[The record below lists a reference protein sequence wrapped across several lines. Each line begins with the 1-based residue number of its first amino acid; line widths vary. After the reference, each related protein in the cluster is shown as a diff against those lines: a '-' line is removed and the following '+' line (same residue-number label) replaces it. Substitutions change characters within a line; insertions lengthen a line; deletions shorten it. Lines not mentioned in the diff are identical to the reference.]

1 MLFLLISKLMY
12 ISELKLW
19 NFRKY
24 GGEDFDLTKPHLV
37 VPFKK
42 GMNVLIGENDSGKT
56 AIIDAIKY
64 VLKTNAY
71 ESIRVQQDDFY
82 NDKDHLRIE
91 LLIDDVTDSEASNF
105 TEIMSPREDGGM
117 ASLKL
122 VLDVV
127 RKDGHIQAYEVKG
140 GNDADGHS
148 LTPLMKDNLR
158 ITYLKP
164 LRDAENELTA
174 KKNSRLSQ
182 ILQSHELLK
191 QNPDGEKH
199 ELIKIIEDANADI
212 EAWFED
218 DTGGDAS
225 HKKLIKGVIDKYLK
239 LFISD
244 DAESQFLL
252 ANPTM
257 KNILERLAISV
268 VDSKNLGLGT
278 LNRLFMATELLHLK
292 KKGDNLKVCLIEELE
307 AHIHPQAQMK
317 VISALQQEE
326 GVQFILT
333 THSPN
338 ITSKVKLGKD
348 NEVNSILMCNN
359 SHVFPMGPGYTKLE
373 KMDYKFLD
381 TFLDVTKSNLFFA
394 KGVILVEGWAEEIL
408 IPVIASK
415 MGIDLTQHEVSVVN
429 VGSTAYLH
437 FARIFMRQTAPEM
450 EVRCAIVTDLDV
462 KPDTANKAQLEKEKR
477 DSIEGKL
484 GKPLPSNV
492 TLCLAKEWTLEWC
505 LFKSPV
511 LSELFKDSVAAVHS
525 KTTEFKKDATTHCY
539 KDSFETKLADNLKK
553 RKLDKTAIALILS
566 EKIEESTLDFNQQ
579 DEYIKYLL
587 DSIKFVVS

>member
-1 MLFLLISKLMY
+1 MY

-24 GGEDFDLTKPHLV
+24 GGDDFDLTKPHII

-71 ESIRVQQDDFY
+71 EAIRIQQDDFY
-82 NDKDHLRIE
+82 NDKEHLRIE

-105 TEIMSPREDGGM
+105 TEIISPQKGVAL

-158 ITYLKP
+158 ITYLKS

-191 QNPDGEKH
+191 QNTNGEKH
-199 ELIKIIEDANADI
+199 DLIKIIEDANAEI

-218 DTGGDAS
+218 DTGDDAS
-225 HKKLIKGVIDKYLK
+225 HKKLIKGVIDKFLK

-252 ANPTM
+252 ADPTM
-257 KNILERLAISV
+257 KSILERLAISV

-317 VISALQQEE
+317 VISALLQEDR
-326 GVQFILT
+326 VQFILT

-348 NEVNSILMCNN
+348 NDVNSILMCNSN
-359 SHVFPMGPGYTKLE
+359 NVFPMGPGYTKLE
-373 KMDYKFLD
+373 KKDYKYLD

-408 IPVIASK
+408 IPVIAEK

-437 FARIFMRQTAPEM
+437 FARIFMRKDAPEM
-450 EVRCAIVTDLDV
+450 EVKCAIVTDLDV
-462 KPDTANKAQLEKEKR
+462 RQDTANKAQVEKKKR
-477 DSIEGKL
+477 DSIDGKI
-484 GKPLPSNV
+484 GRPLPTNI

-511 LSELFKDSVAAVHS
+511 LSELFKDSVAEVHS
-525 KTTEFKKDATTHCY
+525 KTIEFKKDAATHRY
-539 KDSFETKLADNLKK
+539 KESFGTKLSEKLTN
-553 RKLDKTAIALILS
+553 RSLDKTAIALALS
-566 EKIEESTLDFNQQ
+566 EKIEESTLDFYQH

-587 DSIKFVVS
+587 DAIRFVVS

>member
-1 MLFLLISKLMY
+1 MY

-24 GGEDFDLTKPHLV
+24 GGDDFDLTKPHII

-71 ESIRVQQDDFY
+71 EAIRIQQDDFY
-82 NDKDHLRIE
+82 NDKEHLRIE

-105 TEIMSPREDGGM
+105 TEIISPRKGVAL

-191 QNPDGEKH
+191 QNSNGEKH
-199 ELIKIIEDANADI
+199 DLIKIIEDANAEV

-225 HKKLIKGVIDKYLK
+225 HKKLIKGVIDKFLK
-239 LFISD
+239 MFISD

-252 ANPTM
+252 ADPTM
-257 KNILERLAISV
+257 KSILERLAISV

-317 VISALQQEE
+317 VISALLQEDR
-326 GVQFILT
+326 VQFILT

-338 ITSKVKLGKD
+338 TTSKVKLGKD
-348 NEVNSILMCNN
+348 NDVNSILMCNSN
-359 SHVFPMGPGYTKLE
+359 NVFPMGPGYTKLE
-373 KMDYKFLD
+373 KKDYKYLD

-408 IPVIASK
+408 IPVIAEK

-437 FARIFMRQTAPEM
+437 FARIFMRKVAPEM
-450 EVRCAIVTDLDV
+450 EVKCAIVTDLDV
-462 KPDTANKAQLEKEKR
+462 RPDTANKAQVEKDKR
-477 DSIEGKL
+477 DSIDGKI
-484 GKPLPSNV
+484 GKPLPTNI

-511 LSELFKDSVAAVHS
+511 LSELFKDSVAEVHS
-525 KTTEFKKDATTHCY
+525 KTTEFKKDVATHCY
-539 KDSFETKLADNLKK
+539 KETFETKLSEKLKN
-553 RKLDKTAIALILS
+553 RSLDKTAIALALS
-566 EKIEESTLDFNQQ
+566 EKIEESTLNLNQQ

-587 DSIKFVVS
+587 DAIRFVVS

>member
-1 MLFLLISKLMY
+1 MY

-24 GGEDFDLTKPHLV
+24 GGDDFDLAKPHLV

-71 ESIRVQQDDFY
+71 ESIRIQQDDFY
-82 NDKDHLRIE
+82 NDKERLRIE
-91 LLIDDVTDSEASNF
+91 ILIDGMTVDEASCFTNITIPPQGGLDGLASMKLILDVT
-105 TEIMSPREDGGM
+105 
-117 ASLKL
+117 
-122 VLDVV
+122 
-127 RKDGHIQAYEVKG
+127 RKDGHILPYEVKG
-140 GNDADGHS
+140 GNAADGHS
-148 LTPLMKDNLR
+148 LEPLMKENLR
-158 ITYLKP
+158 VTYLKP

-191 QNPDGEKH
+191 QPSDGSEH
-199 ELIKIIEDANADI
+199 ELIAIIKKANEEI
-212 EAWFED
+212 ENWFDD

-225 HKKLIKGVIDKYLK
+225 HKKQIKGVIDDFLK
-239 LFISD
+239 MFISE

-252 ANPTM
+252 SDPTI
-257 KNILERLAISV
+257 KNILERLAIGV

-278 LNRLFMATELLHLK
+278 LNRLFMATELLHLR
-292 KKGDNLKVCLIEELE
+292 KKGNNLKVCLIEELE

-317 VISALQQEE
+317 VITALQDERN
-326 GVQFILT
+326 VQFILT

-338 ITSKVKLGKD
+338 ITSKVKLGAD
-348 NEVNSILMCNN
+348 EDVNNIIICNGKN
-359 SHVFPMGPGYTKLE
+359 VFPMGKDYTQLNK
-373 KMDYKFLD
+373 KDYKYLD

-408 IPVIASK
+408 LPVIAEK
-415 MGIDLTQHEVSVVN
+415 MGIDLTQKEISVVN

-437 FARIFMRQTAPEM
+437 FARIFMRRNEPNM
-450 EVRCAIVTDLDV
+450 NVKCAIVTDLDV
-462 KPDTANKAQLEKEKR
+462 KPDDPEKKQKEETKR
-477 DSIEGKL
+477 TNVNRSLGELPDNVKL
-484 GKPLPSNV
+484 F
-492 TLCLAKEWTLEWC
+492 LAKEWTLEWC

-511 LSELFKDSVAAVHS
+511 LSEIFKDSVAAVHCR
-525 KTTEFKKDATTHCY
+525 TNEFKKEGNPAQY
-539 KDSFETKLADNLKK
+539 KPEFETKLKGMLAKTNS
-553 RKLDKTAIALILS
+553 KLDKTAVALNLTERIKTQS
-566 EKIEESTLDFNQQ
+566 LDFTQN
-579 DEYIKYLL
+579 DDYIKYLL
-587 DSIKFVVS
+587 DAIRFVTH

>member
-1 MLFLLISKLMY
+1 MY

-24 GGEDFDLTKPHLV
+24 GGDDFDLTKPHII

-71 ESIRVQQDDFY
+71 EAIRIQQDDFY
-82 NDKDHLRIE
+82 NDKEHLRIE

-105 TEIMSPREDGGM
+105 TEIISPRKGVAL

-191 QNPDGEKH
+191 QNSNGEKH
-199 ELIKIIEDANADI
+199 DLIKIIEDANAEV

-225 HKKLIKGVIDKYLK
+225 HKKLIKGVIDK
-239 LFISD
+239 F
-244 DAESQFLL
+244 
-252 ANPTM
+252 
-257 KNILERLAISV
+257 
-268 VDSKNLGLGT
+268 
-278 LNRLFMATELLHLK
+278 
-292 KKGDNLKVCLIEELE
+292 
-307 AHIHPQAQMK
+307 
-317 VISALQQEE
+317 
-326 GVQFILT
+326 
-333 THSPN
+333 
-338 ITSKVKLGKD
+338 
-348 NEVNSILMCNN
+348 
-359 SHVFPMGPGYTKLE
+359 
-373 KMDYKFLD
+373 
-381 TFLDVTKSNLFFA
+381 
-394 KGVILVEGWAEEIL
+394 
-408 IPVIASK
+408 
-415 MGIDLTQHEVSVVN
+415 
-429 VGSTAYLH
+429 
-437 FARIFMRQTAPEM
+437 
-450 EVRCAIVTDLDV
+450 
-462 KPDTANKAQLEKEKR
+462 
-477 DSIEGKL
+477 
-484 GKPLPSNV
+484 
-492 TLCLAKEWTLEWC
+492 
-505 LFKSPV
+505 
-511 LSELFKDSVAAVHS
+511 
-525 KTTEFKKDATTHCY
+525 
-539 KDSFETKLADNLKK
+539 
-553 RKLDKTAIALILS
+553 
-566 EKIEESTLDFNQQ
+566 
-579 DEYIKYLL
+579 
-587 DSIKFVVS
+587 

>member
-1 MLFLLISKLMY
+1 MY

-24 GGEDFDLTKPHLV
+24 GGDDFDLTKPHLI

-71 ESIRVQQDDFY
+71 EAIRIQQDDFY
-82 NDKDHLRIE
+82 NDKEHLRIE
-91 LLIDDVTDSEASNF
+91 LLIDDVTDIEASNF
-105 TEIMSPREDGGM
+105 TEIISPRKGVAL

-191 QNPDGEKH
+191 QNSKGEKH
-199 ELIKIIEDANADI
+199 DLIKIIEDANAEI

-225 HKKLIKGVIDKYLK
+225 HKKLIKGVIDKFLK

-252 ANPTM
+252 ADPTM
-257 KNILERLAISV
+257 KSILERLAISV

-317 VISALQQEE
+317 VISALLQEDR
-326 GVQFILT
+326 VQFILT

-348 NEVNSILMCNN
+348 NDVNSILMCNSN
-359 SHVFPMGPGYTKLE
+359 NVFPMGPGYTKLE
-373 KMDYKFLD
+373 KKDYEYLD

-408 IPVIASK
+408 IPVIAEK

-437 FARIFMRQTAPEM
+437 FARIFMRKVALEM
-450 EVRCAIVTDLDV
+450 EVKCAIVTDLDV
-462 KPDTANKAQLEKEKR
+462 RQDTANKAQVEKEKR
-477 DSIEGKL
+477 DSIDGKI
-484 GKPLPSNV
+484 GKPLPTNI

-511 LSELFKDSVAAVHS
+511 LSELFKDSVAEVHS
-525 KTTEFKKDATTHCY
+525 KTIEFKKDAATHRY
-539 KDSFETKLADNLKK
+539 KESFGTKLSEKLTN
-553 RKLDKTAIALILS
+553 RSLDKTAIALALS
-566 EKIEESTLDFNQQ
+566 EKIEESTLDFYQQ

-587 DSIKFVVS
+587 DAIRFVVS

>member
-1 MLFLLISKLMY
+1 MY

-24 GGEDFDLTKPHLV
+24 GGDDFDLTKPHLI

-71 ESIRVQQDDFY
+71 EAIRIQQDDFY
-82 NDKDHLRIE
+82 NDKEHLRIE
-91 LLIDDVTDSEASNF
+91 LLIDDVTDIEASNF
-105 TEIMSPREDGGM
+105 TEIISPRKGVAL

-191 QNPDGEKH
+191 QNSNGEKH
-199 ELIKIIEDANADI
+199 DLIKIIEDANAEI

-225 HKKLIKGVIDKYLK
+225 HKKLIKGVIDKFLK

-252 ANPTM
+252 ADPTM
-257 KNILERLAISV
+257 KSILERLAISV

-317 VISALQQEE
+317 VISALLQEDR
-326 GVQFILT
+326 VQFILT

-348 NEVNSILMCNN
+348 NDVNSILMCNSN
-359 SHVFPMGPGYTKLE
+359 NVFPMGPGYTKLE
-373 KMDYKFLD
+373 KKDYKYLD

-408 IPVIASK
+408 IPVIAEK
-415 MGIDLTQHEVSVVN
+415 MGINLTQHEVSVVN

-437 FARIFMRQTAPEM
+437 FARIFMRKVAPEM
-450 EVRCAIVTDLDV
+450 EVKCAIVTDLDV
-462 KPDTANKAQLEKEKR
+462 RQDTANKAQVEKEKR
-477 DSIEGKL
+477 DSIDGKI
-484 GKPLPSNV
+484 GKPLPTNI
-492 TLCLAKEWTLEWC
+492 TLCFAKEWTLEWC

-511 LSELFKDSVAAVHS
+511 LSELFKDSVAEVHS
-525 KTTEFKKDATTHCY
+525 KTIEFKKDAATHRY
-539 KDSFETKLADNLKK
+539 KESFGTKLSEKLTN
-553 RKLDKTAIALILS
+553 RSLDKTAIALALS
-566 EKIEESTLDFNQQ
+566 EKIEESTLDFYQQ

-587 DSIKFVVS
+587 DAIRFVVS

>member
-1 MLFLLISKLMY
+1 MY

-24 GGEDFDLTKPHLV
+24 GGDDFDLTKPHII

-71 ESIRVQQDDFY
+71 EAIRIQQDDFY
-82 NDKDHLRIE
+82 NDKEHLRIE

-105 TEIMSPREDGGM
+105 TEIISSRKGVAL

-191 QNPDGEKH
+191 QNSNGEKH
-199 ELIKIIEDANADI
+199 DLIKIIEDANAEV

-225 HKKLIKGVIDKYLK
+225 HKKLIKGVIDKFLK
-239 LFISD
+239 MFISD

-252 ANPTM
+252 ADPTM
-257 KNILERLAISV
+257 KSILERLAISV

-317 VISALQQEE
+317 VISALLQEDR
-326 GVQFILT
+326 VQFILT

-348 NEVNSILMCNN
+348 NDVNSILMCNSN
-359 SHVFPMGPGYTKLE
+359 NVFPMGPGYTKLE
-373 KMDYKFLD
+373 KKDYKYLD

-408 IPVIASK
+408 IPVIAEK

-437 FARIFMRQTAPEM
+437 FARIFMRKGAPEM
-450 EVRCAIVTDLDV
+450 EVKCAIVTDLDV
-462 KPDTANKAQLEKEKR
+462 RPDTANKAQVEKDKR
-477 DSIEGKL
+477 DSIDGKI
-484 GKPLPSNV
+484 GKPLPTNI

-511 LSELFKDSVAAVHS
+511 LSELFKDSVAEIHS
-525 KTTEFKKDATTHCY
+525 KTTEFKKDAATHCY
-539 KDSFETKLADNLKK
+539 KETFETKLSEKLKN
-553 RKLDKTAIALILS
+553 RSLDKTAIALALS
-566 EKIEESTLDFNQQ
+566 EKIEESTLNLNQQ

-587 DSIKFVVS
+587 DAIRFVVS

>member
-1 MLFLLISKLMY
+1 MH

-56 AIIDAIKY
+56 AIIDSIKY

-82 NDKDHLRIE
+82 NDSDHLRIE

-105 TEIMSPREDGGM
+105 TEIMSPREDGGL
-117 ASLKL
+117 ANLKL

-191 QNPDGEKH
+191 QYPDGEKH

-225 HKKLIKGVIDKYLK
+225 HKKLIKGVIDKFLK

-252 ANPTM
+252 ADPTM

-348 NEVNSILMCNN
+348 NDVNNILMCNSN
-359 SHVFPMGPGYTKLE
+359 NVFPLGLGYTKLE

-394 KGVILVEGWAEEIL
+394 KGVILVEGWTEEIL
-408 IPVIASK
+408 IPVIAAK
-415 MGIDLTQHEVSVVN
+415 MGLDLTQHEVSVVN

-437 FARIFMRQTAPEM
+437 FARIFMRQAAPEM

-484 GKPLPSNV
+484 GKPLPTNV

-511 LSELFKDSVAAVHS
+511 LSELFKDSVAVVHS

-553 RKLDKTAIALILS
+553 RKLDKTAIALVLS

-587 DSIKFVVS
+587 DSIRFVVS

>member
-1 MLFLLISKLMY
+1 MY

-24 GGEDFDLTKPHLV
+24 GADDFDLTKPHLT
-37 VPFKK
+37 VPFKS

-71 ESIRVQQDDFY
+71 ESIRILQDDFY

-91 LLIDDVTDSEASNF
+91 LLIDDVTDDEAKNF
-105 TEIMSPREDGGM
+105 TELTDPKKNGGL
-117 ASLKL
+117 ASMKL
-122 VLDVV
+122 ILDVV
-127 RKDGHIQAYEVKG
+127 RKDGHIQAYEVRG
-140 GNDADGHS
+140 GFDADGHS
-148 LTPLMKDNLR
+148 LTPN
-158 ITYLKP
+158 
-164 LRDAENELTA
+164 
-174 KKNSRLSQ
+174 
-182 ILQSHELLK
+182 
-191 QNPDGEKH
+191 GEKH
-199 ELIKIIEDANADI
+199 DLIKIIEEANAKI
-212 EAWFED
+212 EKWFDD
-218 DTGGDAS
+218 DTGGETS
-225 HKKLIKGVIDKYLK
+225 HKRQIKGVIDQFVK

-252 ANPTM
+252 ADPSM

-268 VDSKNLGLGT
+268 VNSKNLGLGT

-317 VISALQQEE
+317 VISALQKEE
-326 GVQFILT
+326 SVQFILT

-348 NEVNSILMCNN
+348 TDVNSILICNSDN
-359 SHVFPMGPGYTKLE
+359 VFPMGAGYTKLE
-373 KMDYKFLD
+373 KKDYKFLD

-415 MGIDLTQHEVSVVN
+415 MGLDLTQHEISVVN

-437 FARIFMRQTAPEM
+437 FARVFMRRSEPEM
-450 EVRCAIVTDLDV
+450 KVKCAIVTDLDV
-462 KPDTANKAQLEKEKR
+462 RPDTENKAQKESEKKEAV
-477 DSIEGKL
+477 EHNL
-484 GKPLPSNV
+484 GMPLPTNV
-492 TLCLAKEWTLEWC
+492 GLYLAKEWTLEWC
-505 LFKSPV
+505 LFKSPI
-511 LSELFKDSVAAVHS
+511 LSDLFKDSVAEVHS
-525 KTTEFKKDATTHCY
+525 RTEEFKKDAVTLQYTE
-539 KDSFETKLADNLKK
+539 SFETKLKE
-553 RKLDKTAIALILS
+553 KLIDRSLEKTDIALVLS
-566 EKIEESTLDFNQQ
+566 EKIKTNDLNFAQQ
-579 DEYIKYLL
+579 DLYIKYLL
-587 DSIKFVVS
+587 DAIGFVAL

>member
-1 MLFLLISKLMY
+1 MY

-24 GGEDFDLTKPHLV
+24 GSEDFDLTKPHLI

-71 ESIRVQQDDFY
+71 ESIRIQQDDFY
-82 NDKDHLRIE
+82 NDKEHLRIE

-105 TEIMSPREDGGM
+105 TEIMSPRENGDL

-122 VLDVV
+122 VLDVA

-191 QNPDGEKH
+191 QNSNGDKH
-199 ELIKIIEDANADI
+199 ELIRIIEDANAEI

-218 DTGGDAS
+218 DAGGDAS
-225 HKKLIKGVIDKYLK
+225 HKKQIKGVIDKFLK

-252 ANPTM
+252 ADPTM

-292 KKGDNLKVCLIEELE
+292 KKGNNLKVCLIEELE

-317 VISALQQEE
+317 VISALQRED

-348 NEVNSILMCNN
+348 NDVNSILMCNSN
-359 SHVFPMGPGYTKLE
+359 NVFPLGPGYTKLA
-373 KMDYKFLD
+373 KQDYKYLD

-408 IPVIASK
+408 IPVIAAK

-437 FARIFMRQTAPEM
+437 FARIFMRQAAPEM
-450 EVRCAIVTDLDV
+450 EVKCAIVTDLDV
-462 KPDTANKAQLEKEKR
+462 KPDTANKTQVEKEKR
-477 DSIEGKL
+477 DSIDGKL
-484 GKPLPSNV
+484 GKPLPGNI

-505 LFKSPV
+505 LVKSPV

-525 KTTEFKKDATTHCY
+525 KTTEFKKDAATHRY
-539 KDSFETKLADNLKK
+539 KDSFETKLSEKLKN
-553 RKLDKTAIALILS
+553 RTLDKTAIALILS
-566 EKIEESTLDFNQQ
+566 EKIEESSLDFNQQ

>member
-1 MLFLLISKLMY
+1 MH

-56 AIIDAIKY
+56 AIIDSIKY

-82 NDKDHLRIE
+82 NDSDHLRIE

-105 TEIMSPREDGGM
+105 TEIMSPREDGGL
-117 ASLKL
+117 ANLKL

-225 HKKLIKGVIDKYLK
+225 HKKLIKGVIDKFLK

-252 ANPTM
+252 ADPTM

-348 NEVNSILMCNN
+348 NDVNNILMCNSN
-359 SHVFPMGPGYTKLE
+359 NVFPLGLGYTKLE

-408 IPVIASK
+408 IPVIAAK
-415 MGIDLTQHEVSVVN
+415 MGLDLTLHEVSVVN

-437 FARIFMRQTAPEM
+437 FARIFMRQAAPEM

-484 GKPLPSNV
+484 GKPLPTNV

-511 LSELFKDSVAAVHS
+511 LSELFKDSVAVVHS

-553 RKLDKTAIALILS
+553 RKLDKTAIALVLS
-566 EKIEESTLDFNQQ
+566 EKIKESTLDFNQQ

-587 DSIKFVVS
+587 DSIRFVVS

>member
-1 MLFLLISKLMY
+1 MY

-24 GGEDFDLTKPHLV
+24 GGDDFDLTKPHLI

-42 GMNVLIGENDSGKT
+42 GMNVLIGENDCGKT

-71 ESIRVQQDDFY
+71 ETIRIQQDDFY
-82 NDKDHLRIE
+82 NDKEHLRIE
-91 LLIDDVTDSEASNF
+91 LLIDDVTDSEASHF
-105 TEIMSPREDGGM
+105 TEIISPRVGVAL

-191 QNPDGEKH
+191 QNSNGEKH
-199 ELIKIIEDANADI
+199 DLIKIIEDANAEV

-225 HKKLIKGVIDKYLK
+225 HKKLIKGVIDKFLK
-239 LFISD
+239 MFISD
-244 DAESQFLL
+244 DSESQFLL
-252 ANPTM
+252 ADPTM
-257 KNILERLAISV
+257 KSILERLAISV

-317 VISALQQEE
+317 VISALQQEDR
-326 GVQFILT
+326 VQFILT

-348 NEVNSILMCNN
+348 NDVNSILMCNSN
-359 SHVFPMGPGYTKLE
+359 NVFSMGPGYTKLE
-373 KMDYKFLD
+373 KKDYKYLD

-408 IPVIASK
+408 IPVIAEK
-415 MGIDLTQHEVSVVN
+415 MGIDLTQHEISVVN

-437 FARIFMRQTAPEM
+437 FARIFMRQATPEM
-450 EVRCAIVTDLDV
+450 EVKCAIVTDLDV
-462 KPDTANKAQLEKEKR
+462 RQDTANKAQVEKYKR
-477 DSIEGKL
+477 DSIDGKI
-484 GKPLPSNV
+484 GKPLPTNI

-511 LSELFKDSVAAVHS
+511 LSELFKDSVAEVHS
-525 KTTEFKKDATTHCY
+525 KTTEFKKDAATYRY
-539 KDSFETKLADNLKK
+539 KESFDTKLSEKLKN
-553 RKLDKTAIALILS
+553 RSLDKTAIALALS
-566 EKIEESTLDFNQQ
+566 EKIEKSTLDFNQQ

-587 DSIKFVVS
+587 DAIRFVVS

>member
-1 MLFLLISKLMY
+1 MY

-24 GGEDFDLTKPHLV
+24 GGDDFDLTKPHII

-71 ESIRVQQDDFY
+71 EAIRIQQDDFY
-82 NDKDHLRIE
+82 NDKEHLRIE

-105 TEIMSPREDGGM
+105 TEIISPRKGVAL

-191 QNPDGEKH
+191 QNTNGEKH
-199 ELIKIIEDANADI
+199 DLIKIIEDANAEI

-225 HKKLIKGVIDKYLK
+225 HKKLIKGVIDKFLK

-252 ANPTM
+252 ADPTM
-257 KNILERLAISV
+257 KSILERLAISV

-317 VISALQQEE
+317 VISALLQEDR
-326 GVQFILT
+326 VQFILT

-348 NEVNSILMCNN
+348 NDVNSILMCNSN
-359 SHVFPMGPGYTKLE
+359 NVFPMGPGYTKLE
-373 KMDYKFLD
+373 KKDYKYLD

-408 IPVIASK
+408 IPVIAEK

-437 FARIFMRQTAPEM
+437 FARIFMRKDAPEM
-450 EVRCAIVTDLDV
+450 EVKCAIVTDLDV
-462 KPDTANKAQLEKEKR
+462 RQDTANKAQVEKKKR
-477 DSIEGKL
+477 DSIDGKI
-484 GKPLPSNV
+484 GRPLPTNI

-511 LSELFKDSVAAVHS
+511 LSELFKDSVAEVHS
-525 KTTEFKKDATTHCY
+525 KTIEFKKDAATHRY
-539 KDSFETKLADNLKK
+539 KESFGTKLSEKLTN
-553 RKLDKTAIALILS
+553 RSLDKTAIALALS
-566 EKIEESTLDFNQQ
+566 EKIEESTLDFYQH

-587 DSIKFVVS
+587 DAIRFVVS